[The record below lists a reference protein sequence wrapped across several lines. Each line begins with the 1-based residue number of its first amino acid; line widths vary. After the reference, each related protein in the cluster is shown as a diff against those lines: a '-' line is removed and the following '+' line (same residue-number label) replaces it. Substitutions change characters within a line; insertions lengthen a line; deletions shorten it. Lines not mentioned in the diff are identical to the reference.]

1 MAVNYIVQAEVVDI
15 RSDHPKK
22 DDIFLVDT
30 NVWYWLTYTKAST
43 SAKYY
48 QITDYPTYI
57 AKALSAQS
65 LLLYCGLSLSELA
78 HNIEQNE
85 NKIFSST
92 LTATLT
98 AKEYRH
104 NYSAERTNVVAEIQA
119 AWSQVTSIAVSTDI
133 IVDEATTNSALTRF
147 STQPLDGYDLLIL
160 AAMENAGIIQ
170 VITDDGDYVTV
181 PGIRVFTGNQNVII
195 AARNQSKLLIR

>member
-43 SAKYY
+43 SANSY

-57 AKALSAQS
+57 ANALSAQS

-85 NKIFSST
+85 KKIFSSA
-92 LTATLT
+92 LIP
-98 AKEYRH
+98 KEYRH
-104 NYSAERTNVVAEIQA
+104 NYPAERANVVAEIQA

-133 IVDEATTNSALTRF
+133 TINEVTTNTALTRF

-160 AAMENAGIIQ
+160 EAMDKAGTVQ

-181 PGIRVFTGNQNVII
+181 PGIRVFTGNQNVVI